1 MVKLL
6 FSSAWN
12 ACFFLIVFI
21 FNLIVGAGVASL
33 KGDTISMCS
42 YEMPTVTRLIP
53 ILVFYPYT
61 SFSLRVLSEGF
72 AAVLALWAML
82 PSFQHE
88 FSVAAGM
95 K

>member
-21 FNLIVGAGVASL
+21 FNVIVGAGIIAL
-33 KGDTISMCS
+33 KGDTTLMCS

-53 ILVFYPYT
+53 ILVFYPY
-61 SFSLRVLSEGF
+61 SGFSVRVLSEGF

-88 FSVAAGM
+88 LSVAAGM